1 MSHINCCLYF
11 YLCMVVETKIRIE
24 KIIDTSY
31 LVQLAQCMP
40 IIICHSSFDHFPR
53 SDMVHRT
60 ENLRKNKRQPRVIL
74 LIARLARSDPRNR
87 FSVGTLLSIYSILV
101 YFIMFSFQV
110 LTCLRIVSIRIILNL
125 NKFRH
130 VQTCLRITWIVTIHI
145 ILNLNKFRHDW
156 GW

>member
-1 MSHINCCLYF
+1 MRNAVKRWFLSPHRCLWGK
-11 YLCMVVETKIRIE
+11 ETLYKFIAHRFV
-24 KIIDTSY
+24 TAAQTGWNLPSLH
-31 LVQLAQCMP
+31 LV
-40 IIICHSSFDHFPR
+40 
-53 SDMVHRT
+53 
-60 ENLRKNKRQPRVIL
+60 KRQDFVQKL
-74 LIARLARSDPRNR
+74 LHQPFFDRSTCSKRSKESL
-87 FSVGTLLSIYSILV
+87 FSGNLLSIYSILV
-101 YFIMFSFQV
+101 YFIMFLFQV

>member
-1 MSHINCCLYF
+1 
-11 YLCMVVETKIRIE
+11 MVTPWNWNFFWLVLKKSQNIE
-24 KIIDTSY
+24 EKVRWKKHW
-31 LVQLAQCMP
+31 L
-40 IIICHSSFDHFPR
+40 FGHFQ
-53 SDMVHRT
+53 DNV
-60 ENLRKNKRQPRVIL
+60 LQVIFNEIEIKF

-87 FSVGTLLSIYSILV
+87 FSVGTVLSIYSILV